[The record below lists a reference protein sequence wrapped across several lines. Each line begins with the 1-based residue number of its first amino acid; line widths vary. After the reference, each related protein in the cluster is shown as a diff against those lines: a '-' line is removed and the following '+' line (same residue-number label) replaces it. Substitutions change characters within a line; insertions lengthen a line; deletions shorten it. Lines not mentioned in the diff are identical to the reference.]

1 MSTIIGLRECFF
13 SGKKELI
20 ERANTLYQQG
30 KSWEEIE
37 KFVREEFKE
46 ELCFFR
52 PNLFTYFLLVGGTI
66 LLPALT
72 LWKVVFEPGTTSHF
86 LSRLFFMLCAMFALK
101 GIVGHYVVV
110 FLNRERF
117 ETEINTLKAHIL
129 GGKDG
134 DGKQSN

>member
-46 ELCFFR
+46 ELSFFR

-72 LWKVVFEPGTTSHF
+72 LWKVVFEPGTSAYF
-86 LSRLFFMLCAMFALK
+86 FSRLVFMLTAMFALK

-110 FLNRERF
+110 YLNRERF
-117 ETEINTLKAHIL
+117 EAELRSLKALII

-134 DGKQSN
+134 KQPN